1 MRIDC
6 LTLFPEMFDGPLNH
20 SIIKRA
26 SDAGIVQIALTN
38 IRDFSADKHKKVDDK
53 PYGGGP
59 GQVLMCQPVF
69 DCFEHIEKLSGDKG
83 LPILL
88 TPQGQKFSQA
98 MAQQFSLEKRLILIA
113 GRYEGFDERIRTGLN
128 ARQVSIGDY
137 VLSGGE
143 LAAMVIIDAV
153 VRLLAGA
160 LGDEDS
166 AKDESFS
173 ELAGGFL
180 EYPQYTRPE
189 VFRDLKVPQ
198 VLLSGDHAKIADWR
212 RLQALERTQKWRPD
226 LGRRR
231 LDRQHPDVHVHRPGG
246 SELPRGLGDD
256 DHDPVRLDSAEH
268 DRRHR
273 RLHHHDGRDLHPE
286 HPLGRGTGH
295 HRRPGLRLG
304 HFVHGHLWDRDER
317 DPRDRADDHRV
328 RYVHNPDEE
337 RLGRHSDDHRIE
349 PRRHRP
355 RGTADHHQRLAQQQ
369 CPVRVRQSGRR
380 RDRDC
385 VCDRWSVHHL
395 GIHVM
400 ACRPRSRRRPL
411 RRERSPRLGSR

>member
-6 LTLFPEMFDGPLNH
+6 ETLFPEMFDGPLNH

-226 LGRRR
+226 L
-231 LDRQHPDVHVHRPGG
+231 L
-246 SELPRGLGDD
+246 EK
-256 DHDPVRLDSAEH
+256 
-268 DRRHR
+268 
-273 RLHHHDGRDLHPE
+273 
-286 HPLGRGTGH
+286 
-295 HRRPGLRLG
+295 
-304 HFVHGHLWDRDER
+304 
-317 DPRDRADDHRV
+317 
-328 RYVHNPDEE
+328 
-337 RLGRHSDDHRIE
+337 
-349 PRRHRP
+349 
-355 RGTADHHQRLAQQQ
+355 HQ
-369 CPVRVRQSGRR
+369 
-380 RDRDC
+380 
-385 VCDRWSVHHL
+385 
-395 GIHVM
+395 
-400 ACRPRSRRRPL
+400 
-411 RRERSPRLGSR
+411 